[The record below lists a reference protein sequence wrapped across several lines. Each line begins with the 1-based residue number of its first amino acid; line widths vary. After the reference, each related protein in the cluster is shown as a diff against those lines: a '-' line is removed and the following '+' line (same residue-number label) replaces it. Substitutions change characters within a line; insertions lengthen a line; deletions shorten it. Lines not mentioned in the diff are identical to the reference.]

1 MSNKKLIYFAIFLI
15 SLLAISSVSAS
26 EDIDTINELTAD
38 NVGEE
43 LVITDEISDAENDN
57 GEITPV
63 KDTLQA
69 NDIEEDTLRAT
80 QDITIPTTEINLI
93 GEEGMQADVSFNIL
107 KNSRRSSTGNLT
119 LFGSTHYISFWEE
132 NTSFLYRNIS
142 VTSGAHEI
150 TYKDSTGTYVGTIII
165 NIVPKNATYFDA
177 KSKTI
182 YKNDDMV
189 YLGLLKDSN
198 NKIITDKFIQI
209 QINDEYYDSYIDSD
223 GKIYVENEY
232 LKIGKNNVILK
243 FEEDENYNS

>member
-1 MSNKKLIYFAIFLI
+1 MRNKKLIYFTILLI

-26 EDIDTINELTAD
+26 EDIDTINELTTG
-38 NVGEE
+38 NIGEK
-43 LVITDEISDAENDN
+43 LVLSDEISDVENDN
-57 GEITPV
+57 GGITPV

-69 NDIEEDTLRAT
+69 NDIGEDTLQAT
-80 QDITIPTTEINLI
+80 RDITIPTTEINLT
-93 GEEGMQADVSFNIL
+93 GEEGMQANVSFNIL

-142 VTSGAHEI
+142 VTSGAHVI

-177 KSKTI
+177 KDKTI
-182 YKNDDMV
+182 YKNEDEV

-198 NKIITDKFIQI
+198 NNLITDKFIQI
-209 QINDEYYDSYIDSD
+209 QINDDYYDSYINSD
-223 GKIYVENEY
+223 GKIYVKNEY
-232 LKIGKNNVILK
+232 LKIG
-243 FEEDENYNS
+243 FY